1 MDVTTNV
8 LQLAQGK
15 DKASRYI
22 IQKIYIYI
30 LYVYSVGIKKVVSQL
45 LIPGDM
51 SIFATKKVMYW
62 LPIANAQ
69 I

>member
-22 IQKIYIYI
+22 IQNIYYI
-30 LYVYSVGIKKVVSQL
+30 LYVYSVGIKNVVSQL

-51 SIFATKKVMYW
+51 SIFATKKVTY
-62 LPIANAQ
+62 I
-69 I
+69 